1 MSAAPPVVLLV
12 GRPNAGKSALFGR
25 LSGTYANVSNYPGTT
40 VEVARAAWGTNGS
53 SRTLVDSPG
62 LHGLVARTEEEAVA
76 RRLIHDEHP
85 SAVVHVADA
94 GDLAGHLA
102 LTFQLLEAGLPVVVA
117 LNMQD
122 EARRNGVA
130 PDASVLERVLGIPA
144 VSCSAAT
151 GEGVDDIAPAV
162 GRAAAPDT
170 PGPVAYPAPVEAA
183 AAELI
188 GILPAGLPCAP
199 RGFALLLL
207 ERDETALSRVREL
220 SPLVADRAERIA
232 DALDEALGRPA
243 ALALAIARQRAAS
256 LLAGRAAGAEAPGG
270 RVLRDRLGDW
280 LLHPVPGFAVAAAV
294 VYLGLYQLVGG
305 IGAGVV
311 VDFLED
317 GVFGEIINPAVE
329 RVASATIPWTP
340 VRDLIAGE
348 YGVVTLGLRYAFAVI
363 LPMVAL
369 FFMVFAL
376 IEDSG
381 YLPRLAHLMD
391 AAFKR
396 IGLSGRAVI
405 PVALGFGCDTMAT
418 LVTRTLA
425 TKRERVI
432 TTLLLALAIPCSAQ
446 LGVIIGLLR
455 SHPEALGIWAL
466 MLTGTFFLTGY
477 LAAKLLPGGGPMFFL
492 EIPPLRWPTPRNVWF
507 KTWSRVKW
515 YMREVIPLF
524 LLASVLI
531 WLGQLTGVFGRAVA
545 WLAVPLGWIGL
556 PAAAAPAFVFGFFRR
571 DYGAA
576 GLYDLSDRGLL
587 TPSQLTVAAV
597 TLTLFLP
604 CVAQFLIMGRER
616 GWRTSAAMAAVVT
629 TIALA
634 GGWFIS
640 RLLPVLGAA
649 AW

>member
-1 MSAAPPVVLLV
+1 MSAPVVLLV

-25 LSGTYANVSNYPGTT
+25 LSGAYAHVSNYPGTT
-40 VEVARAAWGTNGS
+40 VEVARAAWGLNGAA
-53 SRTLVDSPG
+53 RTLVDTPG
-62 LHGLVARTEEEAVA
+62 LHGLVTRTEEEAVA
-76 RRLIHDEHP
+76 RRMLADERP
-85 SAVVHVADA
+85 AAVVHVADA
-94 GDLAGHLA
+94 GDLSGHLS

-117 LNMQD
+117 LNMLD
-122 EARRNGVA
+122 EARRAGVE
-130 PDASVLERVLGIPA
+130 PDPGVIERTLGVPVVA
-144 VSCSAAT
+144 CSAAT
-151 GEGVDDIAPAV
+151 GEGTVDLSPAV

-170 PGPVAYPAPVEAA
+170 PGPVVYPAPVEAA
-183 AAELI
+183 AAEVVRL
-188 GILPAGLPCAP
+188 LPAAPPCSP
-199 RGFALLLL
+199 RGFALRVL
-207 ERDETALSRVREL
+207 EHDEDALAWLRGRD
-220 SPLVADRAERIA
+220 PLAADRAERVA
-232 DALDEALGRPA
+232 DRLDAALGRPA
-243 ALALAIARQRAAS
+243 ALAIAVARQRLAG
-256 LLAGRAAGAEAPGG
+256 LVAGRAAVRGRPAP
-270 RVLRDRLGDW
+270 RTLRDRAGDW

-305 IGAGVV
+305 FGAGVL

-317 GVFGEIINPAVE
+317 GVFGGWINPAVE
-329 RVASATIPWTP
+329 RAVAATVPWAP

-369 FFMVFAL
+369 FFLVFAL

-381 YLPRLAHLMD
+381 YLPRLAHLLD
-391 AAFKR
+391 GAFKR

-425 TKRERVI
+425 TRRERVI

-455 SHPEALGIWAL
+455 AHPAALATWAV
-466 MLTGTFFLTGY
+466 MLAGTFFLTGF
-477 LAAKLLPGGGPMFFL
+477 LAARVLPGGGPVFFL
-492 EIPPLRWPTPRNVWF
+492 EIPPLRAPSARNVWF

-531 WLGQLTGVFGRAVA
+531 WLGRLTGLFDRAVA
-545 WLAVPLGWIGL
+545 FLAVPLGWLGL
-556 PAAAAPAFVFGFFRR
+556 PAGAAPAFVFGFFRR

-576 GLYDLSDRGLL
+576 GLYDLSGRGALN
-587 TPSQLTVAAV
+587 PAQLTVAAV

-604 CVAQFLIMGRER
+604 CVAQFLLMGRER
-616 GWRTSAAMAAVVT
+616 GWRAASAIAALVT
-629 TIALA
+629 GVALA
-634 GGWFIS
+634 GGWTVA
-640 RLLPVLGAA
+640 RLLPRLGAA
-649 AW
+649 SW